1 MDVEL
6 IPQPAKRG
14 VLQGVWRELTRKQ
27 TTGERTGELLLRPVE
42 ILDGEHDFLV
52 ARRGWVARAA
62 AGAQKIWNTNWP
74 PDEKVPTGPS
84 GEIKGSLR
92 RSSTRRSQ
100 PGAGWRPW
108 LRPAWGPPYRQTERY
123 ASNCVPGPTHGP
135 ARWEPYRCS
144 YRRGR
149 ASSRQEG
156 ATGAGKRQKRTGS
169 ALVAEISSR
178 CRGLQR
184 SALRFRTES
193 GGTRKK
199 AFIHC
204 PLTPADPGNTLKWSD
219 LGLTIL
225 EIYDD

>member
-1 MDVEL
+1 MGGTGCCRGAKNLEHEL
-6 IPQPAKRG
+6 A
-14 VLQGVWRELTRKQ
+14 
-27 TTGERTGELLLRPVE
+27 
-42 ILDGEHDFLV
+42 
-52 ARRGWVARAA
+52 ARRKSTDGTQRRNQGQSAPLKYSSASARGGVAPL
-62 AGAQKIWNTNWP
+62 N
-74 PDEKVPTGPS
+74 
-84 GEIKGSLR
+84 
-92 RSSTRRSQ
+92 
-100 PGAGWRPW
+100 
-108 LRPAWGPPYRQTERY
+108 RPAWGPPYRQTERY